1 MSEKIIRFKIFR
13 YKPGVIDP
21 PRFDTFEIAVGPRT
35 TILDALEIIRVGLDP
50 SLMYRHS
57 CHHASCGTC
66 AYKINGREALGC
78 VTNVLE
84 LNTDEVLVEPLDG
97 LPRIVDLV
105 VDMAELYRDFAPDWT
120 YLRQSEWYPQAAT
133 PVSVDHYVR
142 FENCIECGACISA
155 CPVAAVGNSY
165 IGPAALTAL
174 SREISKDGGDK
185 TALLDLAGSEQGVW
199 QCHSA
204 YECTAVCPADANPA
218 GHIMELRRRL
228 IMQKMKNLFGGRS
241 S

>member
-1 MSEKIIRFKIFR
+1 MLEKTIRFKIFR
-13 YKPGVIDP
+13 YKPNVIDP
-21 PRFDTFEIAVGPRT
+21 PRYDSFEVTVGPRT
-35 TILDALEIIRVGLDP
+35 TILDALEIIRVEHDP

-78 VTNVLE
+78 VTPVLE
-84 LNTDEVLVEPLDG
+84 LNSAEVIVEPLDG

-105 VDMAELYRDFAPDWT
+105 VDMSDFYRDFSPDWT
-120 YLRQSEWYPQAAT
+120 YLRDSEWQPQATT
-133 PVSVDHYVR
+133 PFSVDQYVR
-142 FENCIECGACISA
+142 FENCIECGACLSA
-155 CPVAAVGNSY
+155 CPVTAVGNFY
-165 IGPAALTAL
+165 MGPAVLAAIN
-174 SREISKDGGDK
+174 REINKNDAAK
-185 TALLDLAGSEQGVW
+185 TALLELAGSERGVW

-218 GHIMELRRRL
+218 GQIMALRRRL
-228 IMQKMKNLFGGRS
+228 IGQKMKNLLGGRS

>member
-1 MSEKIIRFKIFR
+1 MSEKTIRFKIFR
-13 YKPGVIDP
+13 YKPGAVDP

-35 TILDALEIIRVGLDP
+35 TILDALEIIRVEHDP

-84 LNTDEVLVEPLDG
+84 LNTDEVRVEPLDG

-105 VDMAELYRDFAPDWT
+105 VDMAEFYRDFAPHWT

-133 PVSVDHYVR
+133 PEGVDHYVR

-155 CPVAAVGNSY
+155 CPVAAIGSNY

-174 SREISKDGGDK
+174 NRELGKNGGAK

-204 YECTAVCPADANPA
+204 YECSAVCPADANPA

-228 IMQKMKNLFGGRS
+228 ILQKMKNLFGGRRS
-241 S
+241 